1 MLRAGD
7 DDIGHVVHRQRAVVW
22 TPRALDLTLLGVIW
36 AAGISITALPLVTLS
51 VGSGVRSLALNLI
64 LDAVNACIALLAAY
78 LVHGRFLRQ
87 GRLQDLLLTHGLVLL
102 ALAGLGVTILTDAV
116 DADPLQSAAVWLPV
130 AVLSVAAVL
139 IAAAALV
146 DAPPIRRTQTRKWS
160 AISVVA
166 ELCVL
171 SVVFMVLSSSEKE
184 LSAFLSAAGA
194 STIAGHPLV
203 VVGHGWVALWFFV
216 ASIAFAQR
224 SSRSIDPL
232 LRWAAPAFS
241 LAGFARVN
249 YMLFPEVHTE
259 WLYAGDAFRTA
270 CYLLLLVGATREI
283 RQYWNAQ
290 AGAAV
295 LEDRRRLARELH
307 DGVIQELAFI
317 KSQSLTLTEPSD
329 TPARIVSACNRALD
343 EARAALQA
351 LGQTGD
357 EPLGLALHRTAQ
369 ELADRHGVDLEVDL
383 DDSIEASADQ
393 QHDLLRITREAVS
406 NAVRHGSAQRVRI
419 MLTATGD
426 GHCLTVTDDGTGFD
440 PVSTAAST
448 SGYGLTSMRERAE
461 LLPGTFTIYSQ
472 GGQGSVVTVTW

>member
-7 DDIGHVVHRQRAVVW
+7 DDIDSVVPSQRAR
-22 TPRALDLTLLGVIW
+22 TLSPRAQDLTLLGTVW
-36 AAGISITALPLVTLS
+36 VAGIVVTTLPLVNFS
-51 VGSGVRSLALNLI
+51 FGAGVRSFALDVI

-102 ALAGLGVTILTDAV
+102 ALAGLGVTILTDTVGGAPV
-116 DADPLQSAAVWLPV
+116 QAAGIWLPV

-146 DAPPIRRTQTRKWS
+146 DAPPIRRAETRKWS
-160 AISVVA
+160 GISVVT
-166 ELCVL
+166 EVCLL
-171 SVVFMVLSSSEKE
+171 SVLLTVISSYEDELSSFF
-184 LSAFLSAAGA
+184 SAGET
-194 STIAGHPLV
+194 STVAGHPLV
-203 VVGHGWVALWFFV
+203 VAGHWWVGLWFFV
-216 ASIAFAQR
+216 ASIAFAHR
-224 SSRSIDPL
+224 SSWSLDPL
-232 LRWAAPAFS
+232 LRWTAPAFA

-249 YMLFPEVHTE
+249 YALFPEVHTE
-259 WLYAGDAFRTA
+259 WLYAGDVFRTA

-290 AGAAV
+290 AGVAV

-317 KSQSLTLTEPSD
+317 KSQSLTLTEPSA
-329 TPARIVSACNRALD
+329 TPVRIVSACNRALD

-357 EPLGLALHRTAQ
+357 EPLGLMLHRTAQ
-369 ELADRHGVDLEVDL
+369 ELAERHGVDLEVDL
-383 DDSIEASADQ
+383 DDSVEAVAEQ
-393 QHDLLRITREAVS
+393 QHAVLRITREAVS
-406 NAVRHGSAQRVRI
+406 NAVRHGKAQRVRI
-419 MLTATGD
+419 MLTKTG
-426 GHCLTVTDDGTGFD
+426 HSRCLTVTDDGTGFD
-440 PVSTAAST
+440 LAST
-448 SGYGLTSMRERAE
+448 LASASGYGLTSMRERAE

-472 GGQGSVVTVTW
+472 SGQGSVVTVTW

>member
-1 MLRAGD
+1 MLRAGED
-7 DDIGHVVHRQRAVVW
+7 DTDSVVHRQRAVAW
-22 TPRALDLTLLGVIW
+22 SPRVQDLTLLGSIW
-36 AAGISITALPLVTLS
+36 AIGILSTTLPLVNFSFGT
-51 VGSGVRSLALNLI
+51 GVRNAALDLI

-102 ALAGLGVTILTDAV
+102 ALAGLGVTVLTDAV
-116 DADPLQSAAVWLPV
+116 RGLPVQAAGIWLPV
-130 AVLSVAAVL
+130 ALLSVAAVL

-146 DAPPIRRTQTRKWS
+146 DAPPIRRSETRRWS
-160 AISVVA
+160 AISVVT
-166 ELCVL
+166 EICLL
-171 SVVFMVLSSSEKE
+171 SVLFMVLSSNERV
-184 LSAFLSAAGA
+184 LSVFFSVEGTSTVAA
-194 STIAGHPLV
+194 HPLV
-203 VVGHGWVALWFFV
+203 VAGHGWVAVWFFV
-216 ASIAFAQR
+216 ASIAFAHR
-224 SSRSIDPL
+224 SSRSLDPL
-232 LRWAAPAFS
+232 LRWSAPAFS
-241 LAGFARVN
+241 LAGFARLN
-249 YMLFPEVHTE
+249 YMLFPEAHTE

-317 KSQSLTLTEPSD
+317 KSQSLTLSEPSD
-329 TPARIVSACNRALD
+329 IPARIVSACNRALD

-357 EPLGLALHRTAQ
+357 EPLGIVLHRSAQ

-383 DDSIEASADQ
+383 DDSVDATAEQ
-393 QHDLLRITREAVS
+393 QHALMRITREAVS
-406 NAVRHGSAQRVRI
+406 NAVRHGGAGRVRVA
-419 MLTATGD
+419 LSKTGNLR
-426 GHCLTVTDDGTGFD
+426 CLTVQDDGAGFD
-440 PVSTAAST
+440 LPATLASA

-461 LLPGTFTIYSQ
+461 LLPGTFTIYTQS
-472 GGQGSVVTVTW
+472 GHGSVVTVTW